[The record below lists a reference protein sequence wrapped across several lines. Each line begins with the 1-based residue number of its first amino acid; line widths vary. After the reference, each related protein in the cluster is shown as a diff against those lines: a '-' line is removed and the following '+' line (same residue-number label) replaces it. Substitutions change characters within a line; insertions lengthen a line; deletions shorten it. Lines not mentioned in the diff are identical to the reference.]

1 MPPTIVR
8 PIGHEDRLSVV
19 EHLDELRTRLIICV
33 ATVVVIFAV
42 CAWQNGPLLHFISK
56 PLATQTEKRTKQGK
70 GPLGEIYVAQQSAR
84 NAYESLLAFEQAL
97 VAEPSLSKATKAKLE
112 AQLRQTRTKVA
123 ALPKAVPTN
132 KPITIGIGEPFTQ
145 TITVAAYFAL
155 LFSLPLL
162 LFQLYAFILPAFSP
176 SERRVALPLMSMIPV
191 LFFAGV
197 AFAYFVVLPAATR
210 FLQNFNADDF
220 NVLVQAKD
228 YYKFAVLTLLSVGLV
243 FQLPVGIL
251 GITRLGI
258 ISLRQLRAW
267 RRYAIVANAVLAMVL
282 PGTDPVSM
290 ILEFLI
296 LHSLYELSL
305 VVARLI
311 GAGQSPEV
319 VEPPEDEYV

>member
-1 MPPTIVR
+1 
-8 PIGHEDRLSVV
+8 
-19 EHLDELRTRLIICV
+19 
-33 ATVVVIFAV
+33 
-42 CAWQNGPLLHFISK
+42 
-56 PLATQTEKRTKQGK
+56 
-70 GPLGEIYVAQQSAR
+70 
-84 NAYESLLAFEQAL
+84 
-97 VAEPSLSKATKAKLE
+97 
-112 AQLRQTRTKVA
+112 
-123 ALPKAVPTN
+123 
-132 KPITIGIGEPFTQ
+132 
-145 TITVAAYFAL
+145 
-155 LFSLPLL
+155 
-162 LFQLYAFILPAFSP
+162 
-176 SERRVALPLMSMIPV
+176 MSMIPV